1 MRRVLP
7 FLRSGRDGT
16 ALGHRV
22 DRVVTVAELAQNL
35 ARMRADLRRRRG
47 HALLGAGYEHGTVD
61 GLDPSDAGQSEVDER
76 PAVSHLRVGDDL
88 VDLRQRRPF
97 DVVLAKHGAQLGEV
111 ARFELRLQDCEQLGG
126 MSRAAL
132 DGREQ
137 RIRRQLRGAEARA
150 QARELA
156 VGVELHEEEHLAVA
170 APVAVDQRIHR
181 IRADGAVREG
191 RIADL
196 RLQVAG
202 VRPDA
207 ACEQRSADFRSTS
220 GALAIVQSEHDSA
233 EERHRGRVVA
243 DRRTRHGGDP
253 SAPVTPVIR
262 PERAQ

>member
-1 MRRVLP
+1 
-7 FLRSGRDGT
+7 
-16 ALGHRV
+16 
-22 DRVVTVAELAQNL
+22 
-35 ARMRADLRRRRG
+35 
-47 HALLGAGYEHGTVD
+47 
-61 GLDPSDAGQSEVDER
+61 
-76 PAVSHLRVGDDL
+76 
-88 VDLRQRRPF
+88 
-97 DVVLAKHGAQLGEV
+97 
-111 ARFELRLQDCEQLGG
+111 

-156 VGVELHEEEHLAVA
+156 LGVELHEEEHLAVA

-207 ACEQRSADFRSTS
+207 ACQQRSADFRSTP
-220 GALAIVQSEHDSA
+220 GKLAIV
-233 EERHRGRVVA
+233 
-243 DRRTRHGGDP
+243 
-253 SAPVTPVIR
+253 
-262 PERAQ
+262 